1 MSFLDLLKIEFMKVR
16 RSKIIPLIFIAP
28 LLVVISGV
36 ASLSNYF
43 TPEYTNAWPA
53 MFIQSALVYAYY
65 LLPFSMI
72 VVCVMIAGRETGNNG
87 ILKMLALPVSRCAL
101 SIAKFCV
108 LTFYLFMEMVVF
120 LVVFVIAGLIA
131 TQTMGVTETLPILYL
146 LKWCLGL
153 FLTMLP
159 CIAAMWAITVLFEKP
174 LLSVGLNLLLVIPGV
189 LVANTPLWIVY
200 PYCYSGY
207 LVSCSLHDFTTETL
221 PILYLLKWCLGL
233 FLTMLPCIAAM
244 WAITVL
250 FEKPLLSVGLNLL
263 LVIPG
268 ILVANTPLWIVY
280 PYCYSGYLVSCSLH
294 DFTAE
299 TSDAAFSLFP
309 FLPCAIIVFGL
320 LFALAVTRFGK
331 KEMR

>member
-1 MSFLDLLKIEFMKVR
+1 MNFLDLLGIEFMKVK
-16 RSKIIPLIFIAP
+16 RSKIVPLIFIAP
-28 LLVVISGV
+28 LLVVASGV
-36 ASLSNYF
+36 AALSRYF

-72 VVCVMIAGRETGNNG
+72 VVCVMIAGRETQNNG
-87 ILKMLALPVSRCAL
+87 ILKMLALPVSRKVL
-101 SIAKFCV
+101 SLAKFCV
-108 LTFYLFMEMVVF
+108 LMFYLFMEMVVF
-120 LVVFVIAGLIA
+120 LAVFVVAGMLA
-131 TQTMGVTETLPILYL
+131 TSTMGITETLPVLYL
-146 LKWCLGL
+146 LKWCVGL

-159 CIAAMWAITVLFEKP
+159 CL
-174 LLSVGLNLLLVIPGV
+174 
-189 LVANTPLWIVY
+189 
-200 PYCYSGY
+200 
-207 LVSCSLHDFTTETL
+207 
-221 PILYLLKWCLGL
+221 
-233 FLTMLPCIAAM
+233 AAM

-268 ILVANTPLWIVY
+268 ILVANTPLWIAY

-299 TSDAAFSLFP
+299 TSNAAFALMP
-309 FLPCAIIVFGL
+309 FLPCAIAVFAVL
-320 LFALAVTRFGK
+320 LALSVTQFGK